1 MFKFTLSKRVQSLVG
16 SEDRSFSLQTHPLK
30 WRTQTPNEYTL
41 FLLFS
46 THTLGFF
53 LLISTKKHKASII
66 FARPL
71 IFSLP
76 PFFAPE
82 PTIQLCSETKNG
94 YGSMGLQT
102 HHTHPRT
109 SLHNRLNRRPP
120 RETPVKTPL
129 RTYQKKTTWSIT
141 VNIPW

>member
-16 SEDRSFSLQTHPLK
+16 SEDRSFSLQTYPLK
-30 WRTQTPNEYTL
+30 WRTQTPSEYTL
-41 FLLFS
+41 SFFSQLTLWVFFSSLPRNTKPLLS
-46 THTLGFF
+46 
-53 LLISTKKHKASII
+53 SPDPS
-66 FARPL
+66 
-71 IFSLP
+71 FSLSP
-76 PFFAPE
+76 SFFRSRTYHP
-82 PTIQLCSETKNG
+82 ILLRNQKG

-102 HHTHPRT
+102 HQTHPRT